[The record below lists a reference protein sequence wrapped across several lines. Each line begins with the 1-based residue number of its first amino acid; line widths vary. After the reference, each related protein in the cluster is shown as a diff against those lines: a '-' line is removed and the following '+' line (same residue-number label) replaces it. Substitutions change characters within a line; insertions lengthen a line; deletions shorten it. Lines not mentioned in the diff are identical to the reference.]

1 MAAPRP
7 NSKEPTFGWKAG
19 SDWDALSSPVNA
31 LKRCRKDGT
40 GMKKNTRN
48 ETTKSKR
55 EAKKVAELEM
65 ARLVEWEANKLV
77 IGIDLG
83 DRNSAYCVRTRD
95 QLIVKEGTVATT
107 ATAIFEAF
115 QGVRRQR
122 LVIETGTHSRWV
134 AQLLE
139 LMGHE
144 VIVANAR
151 KLKLISEN
159 NQKSDKV
166 DARLLSQLGC
176 MNVDWLHPVYQRSQD
191 AHSDLMLARS
201 REALVETR
209 TGLINHV
216 RGSVKSFGNR
226 LVKCGS
232 ERFVE
237 VAQEALPDRLRPAL
251 SGVLAT
257 LEVINEQIYAY
268 DCQIEHLCHTKY
280 KEAAKC
286 LLQVNGV
293 GPVTTLTYV
302 LTIEDKDRF
311 EHSRDVGPYLGLVRK
326 NRQSGERD
334 PQLGITKAGDEMLRT
349 LLVNCA
355 HHILGVHGQDSDLR
369 RWGLE
374 LARAVDRKGKQ
385 GARKLAATAVARKLA
400 VLLHRLWVT
409 GAKYEPLR
417 NRGAQQTPAA

>member
-1 MAAPRP
+1 
-7 NSKEPTFGWKAG
+7 
-19 SDWDALSSPVNA
+19 
-31 LKRCRKDGT
+31 
-40 GMKKNTRN
+40 MKKNSKKETR
-48 ETTKSKR
+48 KSKR
-55 EAKKVAELEM
+55 ETKNVAELQAVQAGLA
-65 ARLVEWEANKLV
+65 AREAQTLV

-83 DRNSAYCVRTRD
+83 DRTSAYCVRTMD
-95 QLIVKEGTVATT
+95 QQQVMEGAVATT
-107 ATAIFEAF
+107 ARAMLEAF
-115 QGVRRQR
+115 QPLRRQR
-122 LVIETGTHSRWV
+122 MVMETGTHSRWV

-139 LMGHE
+139 MMGHE

-176 MNVDWLHPVYQRSQD
+176 VNVDWLHPVYQRSQGS
-191 AHSDLMLARS
+191 HCDLLLARA
-201 REALVETR
+201 RETLVEMR

-216 RGSVKSFGNR
+216 RGTVKSFGSR
-226 LVKCGS
+226 LAKCGA
-232 ERFVE
+232 ERLVE
-237 VAQEALPDRLRPAL
+237 VASEELPEALKPAL

-257 LEVINEQIYAY
+257 LEQINEQIYSY
-268 DCQIEHLCHTKY
+268 ECHIEHLCQTKY
-280 KEAAKC
+280 QEAAQC

-311 EHSRDVGPYLGLVRK
+311 PRSRDLGPYLGLTPK
-326 NRQSGERD
+326 KRQSGQRD
-334 PQLGITKAGDEMLRT
+334 PQLGISKAGDEMLRK

-355 HHILGVHGQDSDLR
+355 HHILGATGQDSDLR

-374 LARAVDRKGKQ
+374 LVRAAERKGKK
-385 GARKLAATAVARKLA
+385 GARKLAAAAVARKLA

-417 NRGAQQTPAA
+417 NRGAAQQITAAPVTGAQVTGAQVTAA